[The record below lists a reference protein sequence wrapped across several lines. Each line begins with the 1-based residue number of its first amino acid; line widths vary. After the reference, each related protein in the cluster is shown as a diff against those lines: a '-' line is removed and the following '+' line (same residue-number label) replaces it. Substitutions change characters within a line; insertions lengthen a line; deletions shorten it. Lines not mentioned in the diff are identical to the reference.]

1 VHQQTHSIQVFFFI
15 EEQKLQIGNKIKIMK
30 KKKDIAKTKIVEKEE
45 IVISVYIEKGNTIRE

>member
-1 VHQQTHSIQVFFFI
+1 
-15 EEQKLQIGNKIKIMK
+15 MK